1 MIKYVWRQRNS
12 LSGLLNKYSHGEII
26 RGNSLARVT
35 ATIVGEIM
43 MISIQSSIRSKILC
57 LLIVILSACEQ
68 HPEHQQS
75 IILTGLT
82 MGTTYT
88 VKIVP
93 SESILDHSVV
103 SAEINRQLD
112 NVNQQMSTYIE
123 TSDLSLFNQSDTKEW
138 AEIPAELYTVIKE
151 ALRINVLSENAF
163 DISIGPVVNL
173 WGFGPEEK
181 PDTVPDH
188 TAINE
193 ALDKVGSQY
202 IHLRQNP
209 YSIRKD
215 KPDLAI
221 DLSAIAK
228 GFAVDIIADYL
239 DKLDINNYMVEIGG
253 EIKAKG
259 YSPDNKSWHIG
270 IEKPLSDQRTVQSIV
285 ALDDTGM
292 ATSGDYRNYFEENGI
307 RYSHTINPET
317 GKPITH
323 KLASVTILHP
333 SAMTADAMATALL
346 VLGPE
351 RGFELALRENL
362 AALFIIR
369 EKDSF
374 TEKMTP
380 QFRNALAYSE

>member
-1 MIKYVWRQRNS
+1 MIKCVCRQKNS
-12 LSGLLNKYSHGEII
+12 PSGLINKNNQEKFIGKKYGEM
-26 RGNSLARVT
+26 
-35 ATIVGEIM
+35 M
-43 MISIQSSIRSKILC
+43 MIIIQSSIRPKVLC
-57 LLIVILSACEQ
+57 LLVVILCACEQ
-68 HPEHQQS
+68 HPVHQQS
-75 IILTGLT
+75 VILTGLT

-88 VKIVP
+88 VKIYS
-93 SESILDHSVV
+93 SEPILDRSVV
-103 SAEINRQLD
+103 SAEINRQLN
-112 NVNQQMSTYIE
+112 NVNKQMSTYIE
-123 TSDLSLFNQSDTKEW
+123 TSDLSLFNQSNTKEW
-138 AEIPAELYTVIKE
+138 VAIPIELYTVIKE

-181 PDTVPDH
+181 SGTVPHD
-188 TAINE
+188 TAINK

-202 IHLRQNP
+202 IHLRSKP

-215 KPDLAI
+215 KPDLTI

-239 DKLDINNYMVEIGG
+239 DKLAINNYMIEIGG

-259 YSPDNKSWHIG
+259 FNPENNSWPDNKSWHIG

-307 RYSHTINPET
+307 RYSHTINPGT

-323 KLASVTILHP
+323 NLASVTVLHP
-333 SAMTADAMATALL
+333 STMTADAMATALL

-351 RGFELALRENL
+351 QGFALALKENL
-362 AALFIIR
+362 AALFTIR
-369 EKDSF
+369 EKNSF

>member
-1 MIKYVWRQRNS
+1 
-12 LSGLLNKYSHGEII
+12 
-26 RGNSLARVT
+26 
-35 ATIVGEIM
+35 
-43 MISIQSSIRSKILC
+43 
-57 LLIVILSACEQ
+57 
-68 HPEHQQS
+68 
-75 IILTGLT
+75 

-88 VKIVP
+88 VKMYSP
-93 SESILDHSVV
+93 KSTLSRSVV
-103 SAEINRQLD
+103 STEINRQLD
-112 NVNQQMSTYIE
+112 NINNQMSSHIE
-123 TSDLSLFNQSDTKEW
+123 TSNLSLFNRSDTKEW
-138 AEIPAELYTVIKE
+138 VEIPVELYTVIKE
-151 ALRINVLSENAF
+151 ALRINELSDNAF

-181 PDTVPDH
+181 PGTVPDY

-202 IHLRQNP
+202 IHLRTNP

-215 KPDLAI
+215 KPDLEI

-228 GFAVDIIADYL
+228 GFAVDVIADYL

-253 EIKAKG
+253 EIKTEG
-259 YSPDNKSWHIG
+259 FSPDNNSWHIG
-270 IEKPLSDQRTVQSIV
+270 IEKPLRDQRTVQTIV
-285 ALDDTGM
+285 VLDNIGV

-307 RYSHTINPET
+307 RYSHTINPGT

-323 KLASVTILHP
+323 KLVSVTILHS

-351 RGFELALRENL
+351 RGFELALRKNF
-362 AALFIIR
+362 AALFLVR
-369 EKDSF
+369 EKDGF

-380 QFRNALAYSE
+380 QFKNALAYSE